1 MSTSVGEPIAERPGG
16 GSSPDGWGSALARA
30 AVVVVLSII
39 GFVLVPN
46 RLVAYLSLHAV
57 PRTRDAL
64 LLIWMAVVFA
74 FMSWLFVRLQ
84 VRRGS

>member
-1 MSTSVGEPIAERPGG
+1 VSRPVG
-16 GSSPDGWGSALARA
+16 SWGSGLARGGL
-30 AVVVVLSII
+30 VLVLSII

-64 LLIWMAVVFA
+64 ALIWMGVFFA
-74 FMSWLFVRLQ
+74 FMSWLFGRLQ
-84 VRRGS
+84 GRERG